1 MEKKRRYD
9 IKQNLNVFGGF
20 LLLAPKPTSRNDGAT
35 NHLKMKQEKG
45 YRDHK
50 FSQLTIYVESL

>member
-1 MEKKRRYD
+1 M
-9 IKQNLNVFGGF
+9 FFWGF
-20 LLLAPKPTSRNDGAT
+20 YCLLRSPRNDGAT